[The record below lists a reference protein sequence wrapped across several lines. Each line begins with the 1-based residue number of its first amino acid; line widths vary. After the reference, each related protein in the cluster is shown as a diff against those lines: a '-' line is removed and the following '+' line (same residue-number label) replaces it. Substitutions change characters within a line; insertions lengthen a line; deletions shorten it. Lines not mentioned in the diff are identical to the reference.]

1 LIDEPA
7 KGLTDG
13 GMVQLILFVTMEF
26 KVHFLLFVLSLQS
39 LMVVANMPSHNEAT
53 RQVVM
58 DDSCLRPVSHEWLD
72 HVT

>member
-39 LMVVANMPSHNEAT
+39 LMAVANRPSQN
-53 RQVVM
+53 
-58 DDSCLRPVSHEWLD
+58 
-72 HVT
+72 